1 MDNNRLK
8 EVSYYIISLILCL
21 GFLVW
26 VMQLWSATLT
36 IPFSYSWDAIFAG
49 QSIKGMIDTGWIFQN
64 SYIGMP
70 TGFFSYDYPTN
81 SLLDPI
87 IIKLISLIFPNWA
100 FTLNI
105 FFLLTFPLTTI
116 TAFFV
121 FRQLNVSPVP
131 AIAGILLF
139 TFVPFHFLRG
149 EGHLVLSS
157 YFLIPLIVLVL
168 FWIFDDDFLFS
179 NFKKGSQ
186 NLIPSLLN
194 KKTLISIFICIGIAL
209 EFVYY
214 PFFSCFFL
222 LIAGFYAT
230 LSRKKWSPLL
240 NAGVLIGI
248 IVLCILL
255 SNLPTTVYQQVNGK
269 NMEVAIRS
277 PAESEYF
284 GLKIIQLLLPVP
296 GHRIEPFSQFS
307 FYYGSTA
314 PLMNENSEALGIIGA
329 IGFLI
334 LIFWI
339 FYQMFNKKSSIENE
353 TFNKITQISAL
364 NLSAILLATIGGFS
378 SIIAYSAFSQLRA
391 YNRISIFIAFFCIM
405 TIVLLLDFILQ
416 KYSSSKTKKWA
427 VIGFIVILLFFGLYD
442 QTTEKF
448 VPDYKNTKT
457 TFLSDQQFIRNI
469 EETFPNDTLVFQLP
483 YVPFPENPPVNQ
495 MVDYDHFRA
504 YLHSKNIHW
513 SYGAMKGR
521 EGDFWQKEITSKS
534 LSDMVNN
541 LSFAGFDGLYVDSY
555 GYADK
560 GSETI
565 SSLTSILQ
573 TTPLV
578 SDNKRLYF
586 FDMTKYNN
594 QLKSQ
599 WAPNEFAKQ
608 KDRILNPLQLEWYDG
623 FSNLE
628 RNDGHNWR
636 WSSSEG
642 TLMITNPSDKER
654 TILINTTF
662 STGYSDFSR
671 LKIDGTTISENL
683 YVNNQGY
690 NYQKKIDLPPGK
702 SRIKFRS
709 DAKRIYAPGDPR
721 YLVFHVDDF
730 QITEIEGSK
739 EQN

>member
-1 MDNNRLK
+1 
-8 EVSYYIISLILCL
+8 
-21 GFLVW
+21 
-26 VMQLWSATLT
+26 MQLWSATLT
-36 IPFSYSWDAIFAG
+36 IPFSYTWDAIFSG
-49 QSIKGMIDTGWIFQN
+49 ESIKGMIDTGWIFQN
-64 SYIGMP
+64 PFIGIP

-87 IIKLISLIFPNWA
+87 IMKLISLIFPNWA
-100 FTLNI
+100 LTMNI

-131 AIAGILLF
+131 AIAGSLLF

-168 FWIFDDDFLFS
+168 FWIFDDDFLLS
-179 NFKKGSQ
+179 NIKKGSK
-186 NLIPSLLN
+186 NLKSLLLN
-194 KKTLISIFICIGIAL
+194 KKTLISIFICFGIAL

-230 LSRKKWSPLL
+230 ISRKKWSPLL
-240 NAGVLIGI
+240 NAGLLIGI
-248 IVLCILL
+248 IVLCIFL
-255 SNLPTTVYQQVNGK
+255 SNLPTNLYQQANGK

-277 PAESEYF
+277 PAESEF
-284 GLKIIQLLLPVP
+284 LGLKIIQLLLPVP

-307 FYYGSTA
+307 LYYGSTA

-329 IGFLI
+329 IGFII

-339 FYQMFNKKSSIENE
+339 FYQMFNKNSSMYNE

-378 SIIAYSAFSQLRA
+378 SIIAYSTFSQIRA
-391 YNRISIFIAFFCIM
+391 YNRISIFIAFFCIAA
-405 TIVLLLDFILQ
+405 IVLLLDFILQ

-427 VIGFIVILLFFGLYD
+427 VIGCIVIILFVGLYD
-442 QTTEKF
+442 QTTENF

-457 TFLSDQQFIRNI
+457 TFLSDQEFIQNI
-469 EETFPNDTLVFQLP
+469 EKTFPNDTLIFQLP

-534 LSDMVNN
+534 LNDMVDN
-541 LSFAGFDGLYVDSY
+541 LSIAGFDGLYVDSY

-560 GSETI
+560 GNEMI

-573 TTPLV
+573 TTPIV

-599 WAPNEFAKQ
+599 WAPKEFAKQ
-608 KDRILNPLQLEWYDG
+608 KERILHPLRLEWYDG
-623 FSNLE
+623 FSGIE
-628 RNDGHNWR
+628 RNSGQNWR
-636 WSSSEG
+636 WASSEG
-642 TLMITNPSDKER
+642 TLILTNPSDENR
-654 TILINTTF
+654 TFLINTTF
-662 STGYSDFSR
+662 STGNSNFSR
-671 LKIDGTTISENL
+671 LKIEGATILENL

-690 NYQKKIDLPPGK
+690 HYQKKIDLPPGK
-702 SRIKFRS
+702 SMIKFRS
-709 DAKRIYAPGDPR
+709 DAQRVYAPDDSR
-721 YLVFHVDDF
+721 YLVFRVDNF
-730 QITEIEGSK
+730 QITELEGSK
-739 EQN
+739 EPN